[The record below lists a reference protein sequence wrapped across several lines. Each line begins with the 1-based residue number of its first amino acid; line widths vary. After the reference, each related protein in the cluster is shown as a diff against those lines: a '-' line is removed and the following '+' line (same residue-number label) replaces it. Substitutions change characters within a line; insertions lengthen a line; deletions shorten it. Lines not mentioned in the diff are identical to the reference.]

1 MMCKST
7 YSEPEEEAIMAKK
20 YDKYSVERRARLS
33 ADGKEAVEVFSHA
46 YAMGSA
52 LIEARQERSLTQ
64 RALANLSGVQQ
75 ADISRMER
83 GILAPTTSTLM
94 RLVEALDG
102 RLVIELGHTN
112 KKRPVG
118 QPMVS
123 AVVTRIH

>member
-1 MMCKST
+1 MT
-7 YSEPEEEAIMAKK
+7 KK
-20 YDKYSVERRARLS
+20 YEKYSAERRARLS
-33 ADGKEAVEVFSHA
+33 PDGQEAVEVFSHA

-64 RALANLSGVQQ
+64 RALADLSGVQQ

-102 RLVIELGHTN
+102 RLVIELGRGN
-112 KKRPVG
+112 EQRPVDE
-118 QPMVS
+118 PVVS
-123 AVVTRIH
+123 AVVTRTR